1 MHSKARNYMDVSEEF
16 RVSDVVLPGK

>member
-1 MHSKARNYMDVSEEF
+1 MEMSEEF